1 MVRGNGHTLTYSSIQ
16 GSAVTSVSFN
26 GHPHVS
32 RYKLRDA
39 FGLPA
44 VTVWGQPASRLAC
57 ERCLAFGGNMPPQKL
72 LDEIRSALQTAG
84 SLNLDLYTL
93 RRLAITRVGEHL
105 RKRDADLFH
114 RKPVC

>member
-44 VTVWGQPASRLAC
+44 VTVWG
-57 ERCLAFGGNMPPQKL
+57 
-72 LDEIRSALQTAG
+72 
-84 SLNLDLYTL
+84 
-93 RRLAITRVGEHL
+93 
-105 RKRDADLFH
+105 
-114 RKPVC
+114 